1 MRIRKDM
8 PKNKKEL
15 LERLFAIASAPG
27 DERRD
32 MALGLAYL
40 IVELVPNDRTTEHI
54 LMVLKE
60 LNTN

>member
-1 MRIRKDM
+1 MRVPKDV

-15 LERLFAIASAPG
+15 LERLFVIASARG

-40 IVELVPNDRTTEHI
+40 IVELVPNDRTTEHV